1 MTRILLQ
8 QESCSIRRSRTR
20 MEPCENAQRTFGSL
34 VCSEA
39 ETFRVH
45 YRLFGQNPVN
55 GHSVRITDHPTETR
69 RIG

>member
-1 MTRILLQ
+1 
-8 QESCSIRRSRTR
+8 